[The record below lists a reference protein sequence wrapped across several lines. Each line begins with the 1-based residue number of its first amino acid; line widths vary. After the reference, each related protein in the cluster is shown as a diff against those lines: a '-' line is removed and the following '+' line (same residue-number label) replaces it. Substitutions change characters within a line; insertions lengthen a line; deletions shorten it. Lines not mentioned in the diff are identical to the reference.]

1 MYIAVAA
8 EGKSLSSKVSNEF
21 SSCKYLLI
29 VNMDNM
35 EVAAIDNAEDTKG
48 ITLAHKAVD
57 YHCEAVITGKLT
69 QEAFDIIADDDITRY
84 DGHGYSVQEALN
96 LMDRNGLKLIKNIEG
111 TDECDS
117 RHTENSCDGHHE

>member
-8 EGKSLSSKVSNEF
+8 EGNSLRSKVSNEF
-21 SSCKYLLI
+21 SCCKYLLI

-35 EVAAIDNAEDTKG
+35 EVVAVDNDGDTEG
-48 ITLAHKAVD
+48 IALAHKTVD
-57 YHCEAVITGKLT
+57 YQCEAVITGKLT

-84 DGHGYSVQEALN
+84 DGCDRSVREALE
-96 LMDRNGLKLIKNIEG
+96 LMNKNRLKLIKNVEG

-117 RHTENSCDGHHE
+117 KHTENSCDGHHE